1 MGTLYQQQ
9 SLLLLEKYYF
19 LAKNKKEFMVSQIN
33 PQMLQE
39 WKKDGEIIAIWRCE
53 NCFRKIPLYKTDNE
67 LINSIYLSFAQFE
80 KDCPKC
86 KMRGKPIVKKKII
99 REIIL
104 LEKYEG
110 IIEDDE
116 EDLFLSVN
124 RRKI

>member
-33 PQMLQE
+33 PQILQE
-39 WKKDGEIIAIWRCE
+39 WKKEGELITIWRC
-53 NCFRKIPLYKTDNE
+53 NKCFKKIPLYKTDNP
-67 LINSIYLSFAQFE
+67 LINTIYISFAQFE
-80 KDCPKC
+80 KFCPKC
-86 KMRGKPIVKKKII
+86 KMGEKPIVKKKIR

-110 IIEDDE
+110 VIIEDDE

-124 RRKI
+124 RR